1 MEEAIKHIETLPE
14 SSELKSA
21 PDTILPENTQNA
33 PEIEPNTQITET
45 TDSISE
51 KPPVLDLFEEALQK
65 NDNYQSGFWNGYFG
79 LSKDT
84 LETYLSEKGRYDKI
98 FDQLLYQETLLQE
111 NLQKIANHKQKY
123 QDTFGELTQI
133 NYQLDYQIN
142 LRQRRGEELAETEKQ
157 IQTYKTERENL
168 RNNNSF
174 LGGILFL
181 LAAIVFIAGD
191 LIISH
196 EIVAYALNIKNNV
209 EAWAFAVGLAMVSV
223 LLKPAYDRLIEYPY
237 LEDKTLRSKRVYLI
251 FKILVVIF
259 TIVTLCILGYFRYE
273 AYRADQLK
281 NSLNSTILSIQE
293 EESSQNL
300 ALIEEL
306 SRKTEKLSQ
315 DLVQSPSGMWA
326 FVLSGVMFAIAGAIC
341 LGIAF
346 PIIVAYIRIWF
357 QIPIKLRKLQKI
369 RASQLSSV
377 EELEQI
383 ISEQTAIAE
392 AKKSQLEALGNL
404 EELQKQRQEI
414 ADTILKLKKD
424 LHTCKVELQIYELNL
439 GYEKGQHAFKLEENK
454 KQEQTQ
460 NSENLAK
467 ELTSLQENLNGN
479 GKANLQEVL
488 EKEEQKEN
496 TENAEPKEEVVSES
510 TTEAPQPNRTIS
522 SKVLSKIRKK

>member
-1 MEEAIKHIETLPE
+1 MEEAIKHIETLSE
-14 SSELKSA
+14 SSEPKSV
-21 PDTILPENTQNA
+21 DETILPENTQTTFTSQQ
-33 PEIEPNTQITET
+33 PIETTET
-45 TDSISE
+45 TTPLPE
-51 KPPVLDLFEEALQK
+51 NPPVLDLFEEALQK

-111 NLQKIANHKQKY
+111 NLQKITLHKQKY
-123 QDTFGELTQI
+123 QDIFSELTQI

-157 IQTYKTERENL
+157 IQSYKTERENL

-196 EIVAYALNIKNNV
+196 EIVAYALNIKNNI
-209 EAWAFAVGLAMVSV
+209 EAWSFAVGLAMVSV

-251 FKILVVIF
+251 FKILVVLF

-281 NSLNSTILSIQE
+281 NSLNSTILTLQE
-293 EESSQNL
+293 EETSQNL

-346 PIIVAYIRIWF
+346 PILVAYIRIWF

-369 RASQLSSV
+369 RESQLSSV
-377 EELEQI
+377 EDLEHT

-439 GYEKGQHAFKLEENK
+439 GYEKGQHAFKLEEIK
-454 KQEQTQ
+454 KQEQTY
-460 NSENLAK
+460 NSEKLTK
-467 ELTSLQENLNGN
+467 ELSNLEENLNGN
-479 GKANLQEVL
+479 GKAAIQEIL
-488 EKEEQKEN
+488 AKEAKNEETEKQEEMINEGI
-496 TENAEPKEEVVSES
+496 TE
-510 TTEAPQPNRTIS
+510 TPQPNRTIS